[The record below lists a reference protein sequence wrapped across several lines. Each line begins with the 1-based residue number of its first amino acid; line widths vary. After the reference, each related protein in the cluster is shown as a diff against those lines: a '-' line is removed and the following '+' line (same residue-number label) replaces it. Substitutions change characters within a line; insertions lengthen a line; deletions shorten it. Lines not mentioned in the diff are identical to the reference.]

1 MKNCTLRA
9 LPRWRGFEHEA
20 SLRGRPCRDA
30 RACMEDSR
38 TVVIVRYAADLN
50 EKGAADLATQKHFIA
65 AQLAVRG
72 IGWKTVLHNYAA
84 KYKTGRIHSITND
97 LRSWDRDGKQRR
109 AAVESGTRIR
119 RGGQGGV
126 DSARALPNTDKE
138 EASHAAGISRR
149 TIYRQLRNTGSS
161 RPSPSP
167 PRARPSRRTNEAA
180 PVARR

>member
-1 MKNCTLRA
+1 MLV
-9 LPRWRGFEHEA
+9 L
-20 SLRGRPCRDA
+20 
-30 RACMEDSR
+30 CMEYSR
-38 TVVIVRYAADLN
+38 TAVIVRYAADLN

-109 AAVESGTRIR
+109 AAVESGARIR

-126 DSARALPNTDKE
+126 DSVPARAPSTDKE
-138 EASHAAGISRR
+138 GAAQALGISRR

-167 PRARPSRRTNEAA
+167 PQARASRRTSEAA
-180 PVARR
+180 LGARRHLR